1 MYHKWFLL
9 SAGLVLCFS
18 SFSAPGKEKSITD
31 DNLPN
36 PDPIVFTPASASA
49 YIISL
54 IGMEKLWRSEKDT
67 LKFSL
72 SRLIDHFGEPFDSV
86 RSRLSAFPY
95 LASEFALT
103 DLVRSDT
110 LPLRW
115 LDKSVF
121 IIDTVALEKD
131 PFIKHQTLIMRT
143 LEVDTSTFAL
153 PDTITDLRAMIDS
166 LFKSTIRVRD
176 TITEVFIDYKYLE
189 AKNIRVFRKENA
201 EIIPPVLPPETG
213 KTVALTADSSKM
225 IISEFYQ
232 VLMANPESPFYIVP
246 GRRMP
251 DSLMHA
257 VETLLAHTYARD
269 SILLQINNI
278 EGRKIPFWL
287 TTGKDNLYRFWVKNS
302 ENDSITIW
310 LGNPSKY
317 DITMILEEDVSV
329 ERMQKISA
337 ADIPITTT
345 RPNRALAKLK
355 PLEEIPVL
363 WYYGFI
369 SSFSMN
375 QNYLANWSRGGQSSL
390 SGMLDVRAEARY
402 TNKET
407 KETWTNSGRLRY
419 GSIWNREQG
428 IRTSTDNVEFNSQ
441 YNRVLIN
448 KLDFSSVFYGKTQ
461 IAKGFNFPND
471 SVAVSKFLNPGTFTV
486 GMGVEYKPFKETL
499 INFSALSY
507 KNTFVLDTANI
518 NQAAHGVAAGKRS
531 KQEMGG
537 QLVIRNKISILD
549 GMNVSN
555 SIRLFSNYLD
565 KPQNVDVDWEMSIE
579 REINWFFTILLNMH
593 LIYDDDI
600 RFPVMDNEG
609 NAVLL
614 PDGKPKKVAKT
625 QFNQFLGITLSL
637 RI

>member
-1 MYHKWFLL
+1 
-9 SAGLVLCFS
+9 
-18 SFSAPGKEKSITD
+18 
-31 DNLPN
+31 
-36 PDPIVFTPASASA
+36 
-49 YIISL
+49 
-54 IGMEKLWRSEKDT
+54 
-67 LKFSL
+67 
-72 SRLIDHFGEPFDSV
+72 
-86 RSRLSAFPY
+86 
-95 LASEFALT
+95 
-103 DLVRSDT
+103 
-110 LPLRW
+110 
-115 LDKSVF
+115 
-121 IIDTVALEKD
+121 
-131 PFIKHQTLIMRT
+131 
-143 LEVDTSTFAL
+143 
-153 PDTITDLRAMIDS
+153 
-166 LFKSTIRVRD
+166 
-176 TITEVFIDYKYLE
+176 
-189 AKNIRVFRKENA
+189 
-201 EIIPPVLPPETG
+201 
-213 KTVALTADSSKM
+213 
-225 IISEFYQ
+225 
-232 VLMANPESPFYIVP
+232 
-246 GRRMP
+246 
-251 DSLMHA
+251 
-257 VETLLAHTYARD
+257 
-269 SILLQINNI
+269 
-278 EGRKIPFWL
+278 
-287 TTGKDNLYRFWVKNS
+287 
-302 ENDSITIW
+302 
-310 LGNPSKY
+310 
-317 DITMILEEDVSV
+317 MILEEDVSV
-329 ERMQKISA
+329 ERMKKIPA
-337 ADIPITTT
+337 GDIPITTA
-345 RPNRALAKLK
+345 RPDRTLAKLK

-363 WYYGFI
+363 WNYGFI

-375 QNYLANWSRGGQSSL
+375 QNYLANWSKGGQSSL

-428 IRTSTDNVEFNSQ
+428 MRTSTDNVELNSQ
-441 YNRVLIN
+441 YNRVLTN

-471 SVAVSKFLNPGTFTV
+471 SVAVSKFLNPGTFTIGV
-486 GMGVEYKPFKETL
+486 GVEYKPFKETL

-518 NQAAHGVAAGKRS
+518 NQAAHGVAADKRS

-579 REINWFFTILLNMH
+579 RQINWFFTIRLNMH

-600 RFPVMDNEG
+600 RFPVMDSEG